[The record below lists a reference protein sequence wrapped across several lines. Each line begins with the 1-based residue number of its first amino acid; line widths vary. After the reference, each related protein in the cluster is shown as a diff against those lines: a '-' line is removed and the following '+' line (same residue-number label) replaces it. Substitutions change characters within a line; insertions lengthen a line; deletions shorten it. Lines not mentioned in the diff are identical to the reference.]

1 LRRAKLFAGVP
12 MTNANNSPPGLP
24 LGGGDPPRLSPADAK
39 PAFGSGIRTWFLTG
53 VVVAGPLAVTVW
65 LVIWFTGTVDA
76 WVRPLVPPA
85 LWPDTYLPVRVP
97 GTGVVLA
104 FFGLTLLG
112 FLTANLAGRSLIR
125 FGERMLDRI
134 PAVRGIYKGVK
145 QVFET
150 LFSQSGTS
158 FRRVGLVE
166 YPAQGMWSVVLI
178 STPPIEELANAMPEK
193 SDYISVFL
201 PCAPNPTT
209 GFWFYL
215 PTKNIIEIQI
225 TPDEAFKLIMS
236 AGVIQPGGDAHA
248 KLAELASPKKG
259 KGAALAN

>member
-1 LRRAKLFAGVP
+1 MARRLLRAASAAILAASDFDGTHMTDQNAFAGGP
-12 MTNANNSPPGLP
+12 DTKP
-24 LGGGDPPRLSPADAK
+24 

-65 LVIWFTGTVDA
+65 LVGWFTGTVDA
-76 WVRPLVPPA
+76 FVRPLVPPQ

-97 GTGVVLA
+97 GTGVALA
-104 FFGLTLLG
+104 FIGLTLLG

-125 FGERMLDRI
+125 FSERLLDRI
-134 PAVRGIYKGVK
+134 PAVRGVYKGVK

-158 FRRVGLVE
+158 FRKVGLIE
-166 YPAQGMWSVVLI
+166 YPGPDLWSVVLI
-178 STPPIEELANAMPEK
+178 STPPSASVARGLPGEL
-193 SDYISVFL
+193 DYVSVFL

-215 PTKNIIEIQI
+215 PASKVREIDI
-225 TPDEAFKLIMS
+225 SVDEAFKMIMS
-236 AGVIQPGGDAHA
+236 AGVIQPGSHDPPPAPQRA
-248 KLAELASPKKG
+248 KRSVAS
-259 KGAALAN
+259 A

>member
-1 LRRAKLFAGVP
+1 
-12 MTNANNSPPGLP
+12 MTDQTPNQTGPDLP
-24 LGGGDPPRLSPADAK
+24 RMSAAEAR

-53 VVVAGPLAVTVW
+53 IVVAGPLAVTVW
-65 LVIWFTGTVDA
+65 LVIWFTDTVDA

-112 FLTANLAGRSLIR
+112 FLAANLAGRTLIR
-125 FGERMLDRI
+125 LSERMLDRI

-150 LFSQSGTS
+150 LFSQGGTS
-158 FRRVGLVE
+158 FRRVGLLE
-166 YPAQGMWSVVLI
+166 YPSPGLWSVVLI
-178 STPPIEELANAMPEK
+178 STPPADVVARALPQRG
-193 SDYISVFL
+193 DYISVFL

-215 PTKNIIEIQI
+215 PAANVIDVQI

-236 AGVIQPGGDAHA
+236 AGVIQPGQGKIAEIATDARRKSA
-248 KLAELASPKKG
+248 
-259 KGAALAN
+259 

>member
-1 LRRAKLFAGVP
+1 MSDPTLQPTGPLPVGPDPTR
-12 MTNANNSPPGLP
+12 SPQI
-24 LGGGDPPRLSPADAK
+24 DAK

-53 VVVAGPLAVTVW
+53 VVIAGPLAVTVW
-65 LVIWFTGTVDA
+65 LVAWFTETVDA
-76 WVRPLVPPA
+76 WVRPLVPPT

-104 FFGLTLLG
+104 FIGLTLLG
-112 FLTANLAGRSLIR
+112 FLAANLAGRTLIR
-125 FGERMLDRI
+125 LSERLLDRI
-134 PAVRGIYKGVK
+134 PAVRGIYKGAK

-158 FRRVGLVE
+158 FRKVGLVE
-166 YPAQGMWSVVLI
+166 YPAKGMWSVVLI
-178 STPPIEELANAMPEK
+178 STPPADALASVMPEK
-193 SDYISVFL
+193 GDYVSVFL

-215 PTKNIIEIQI
+215 PTRNVIEIQI

-236 AGVIQPGGDAHA
+236 AGVIQPGGEAQA
-248 KLAELASPKKG
+248 RLAELAAAKKI
-259 KGAALAN
+259 AN

>member
-1 LRRAKLFAGVP
+1 
-12 MTNANNSPPGLP
+12 MTDPITPLPP
-24 LGGGDPPRLSPADAK
+24 DVK

-53 VVVAGPLAVTVW
+53 VVVAGPVAVTVW
-65 LVIWFTGTVDA
+65 LVVWFTGTVDA
-76 WVRPLVPPA
+76 WVRPLVPPS

-112 FLTANLAGRSLIR
+112 FLTANLAGRTLIR
-125 FGERMLDRI
+125 LSETMLNRI

-158 FRRVGLVE
+158 FRKVGLVE
-166 YPAQGMWSVVLI
+166 YPAKGMWSVVLI
-178 STPPIEELANAMPEK
+178 STPPVLALSNAMPEK
-193 SDYISVFL
+193 ADYISVFL

-215 PTKNIIEIQI
+215 PVKNVIEVDIP
-225 TPDEAFKLIMS
+225 PDEAFKLIMS
-236 AGVIQPGGDAHA
+236 AGVIQPGDDANV
-248 KLAELASPKKG
+248 KPVELAAMKKA
-259 KGAALAN
+259 KVAS

>member
-1 LRRAKLFAGVP
+1 MSDP
-12 MTNANNSPPGLP
+12 NPISPGPDLSRFVAP
-24 LGGGDPPRLSPADAK
+24 EPR

-53 VVVAGPLAVTVW
+53 VVIAGPLAVTVW

-85 LWPDTYLPVRVP
+85 LWPDTYLPVRLP

-104 FFGLTLLG
+104 FLGLTLLG
-112 FLTANLAGRSLIR
+112 FLTANLAGRTLIR
-125 FGERMLDRI
+125 LSERLLDRI

-150 LFSQSGTS
+150 IFSQSGTS

-166 YPAQGMWSVVLI
+166 YPAKGLWSVVLI
-178 STPPIEELANAMPEK
+178 SSPPSEAVARSLPGED
-193 SDYISVFL
+193 DYISVFL

-215 PTKNIIEIQI
+215 PAKNVIDVDIS
-225 TPDEAFKLIMS
+225 TDEAFKLIMS
-236 AGVIQPGGDAHA
+236 AGVIQPGEHKPADIVNGA
-248 KLAELASPKKG
+248 KKIKA
-259 KGAALAN
+259 

>member
-1 LRRAKLFAGVP
+1 MTSTTPSQPKGLESASSQARVP
-12 MTNANNSPPGLP
+12 SE
-24 LGGGDPPRLSPADAK
+24 PRPS
-39 PAFGSGIRTWFLTG
+39 FGAGIRTWFLTG

-76 WVRPLVPPA
+76 FVRPLVPPT

-112 FLTANLAGRSLIR
+112 FLTANLAGRTLIR
-125 FGERMLDRI
+125 TGERILDRI

-166 YPAQGMWSVVLI
+166 YPARGMWSVVLI
-178 STPPIEELANAMPEK
+178 STPPIADVADAMPEAG
-193 SDYISVFL
+193 DYVSVFL

-215 PTKNIIEIQI
+215 PARDVIELSI
-225 TPDEAFKLIMS
+225 TPDEAFKLVMS
-236 AGVIQPGGDAHA
+236 AGVIQPGAHPKPVDAVKA
-248 KLAELASPKKG
+248 PA
-259 KGAALAN
+259 